1 MGEGKVKTA
10 AFVAAALAVV
20 AILGVVLLGGSSHEL
35 NLRFVDAGQLVKGD
49 LVEVAGRTV
58 GSVDEITLTNDNQ
71 ANVKL
76 KMKDGDDWPLH
87 VGTIAGIRA
96 VGLSGVANRY
106 VEITPGPDSAKAI
119 DDGGVIRTAATR
131 PIVDLDQVLTALDAP
146 TRAKLKRVIKNGA
159 SVFDGNAKDANDA
172 IVVANPAI
180 AQSSALLS
188 ELDRDQA
195 AVGRLITTSATVAT
209 TLANR
214 RSDLQGSISN
224 TARTFEALAA
234 ERTTLQNVLSRA
246 PGTLRQAQKT
256 LKDTRV
262 TLTKTRPV
270 LRELQ
275 PTAAPLATVLRQLPP
290 TGAALRPVVSQLRAL
305 LPATRKGLLSVPA
318 LDRIGRPA
326 IISTTSALV
335 AALPIAAGLRPYT
348 PDVVS
353 GLFNG
358 FTGTTAGYYDA
369 NGHYARVPPFVG
381 AALLTGQ
388 LAGLGQGS
396 LQTKNDA
403 RCPGAAS
410 PPAADGSN
418 PYVEDPST
426 CDPADSQK

>member
-1 MGEGKVKTA
+1 MGEAKVKTA
-10 AFVAAALAVV
+10 ALVAAALAAV
-20 AILGVVLLGGSSHEL
+20 AILAVVLTGGSSHEL
-35 NLRFVDAGQLVKGD
+35 NIRFVDAGQLVKGD

-71 ANVKL
+71 ANIKL
-76 KMKDGDDWPLH
+76 KMKDGDDWPLR
-87 VGTIAGIRA
+87 VGTIAGVRA

-106 VEITPGPDSAKAI
+106 VEITPGPEGAEEI
-119 DDGGVIRTAATR
+119 PDGGVIRTAATR

-146 TRAKLKRVIKNGA
+146 TRAKLKRLIKNGA
-159 SVFDGNAKDANDA
+159 DVFDGNAKDANDA
-172 IVVANPAI
+172 IIVANPAV
-180 AQSSALLS
+180 AQANAVLS
-188 ELDRDQA
+188 EIDRDQA

-214 RSDLQGSISN
+214 RNDVQGSITN

-234 ERTTLQNVLSRA
+234 ERTSLQNALSRA
-246 PGTLRQAQKT
+246 PATLRQAQTT
-256 LKDTRV
+256 LRDTRV
-262 TLTKTRPV
+262 ALTKTRPV

-290 TGAALRPVVSQLRAL
+290 TGAALRPVVAQLRAL

-326 IISTTSALV
+326 LVSTTSALN

-369 NGHYARVPPFVG
+369 NGHYARVPPIIG
-381 AALLTGQ
+381 AGVLSGA
-388 LAGLGQGS
+388 LAGAGTGTLS
-396 LQTKNDA
+396 TKNDA
-403 RCPGAAS
+403 RCPGAAA
-410 PPAADGSN
+410 PPADDGSN
-418 PYVEDPST
+418 PYIEDPST